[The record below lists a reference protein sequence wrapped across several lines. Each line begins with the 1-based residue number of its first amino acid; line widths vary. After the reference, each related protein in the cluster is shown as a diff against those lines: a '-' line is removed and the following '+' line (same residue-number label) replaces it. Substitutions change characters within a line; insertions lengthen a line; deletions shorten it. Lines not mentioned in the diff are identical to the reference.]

1 MVEVASQR
9 WHACIYVTCV
19 VLSFTHINQTR
30 PHTSG
35 GRPADHSSKIHSPPH
50 TRDAQSL
57 TGCCPGPCTPS
68 WFRRLLLR
76 CLGLGLGALVWSL
89 ARRLCRVVM
98 GKEGSGPGRSR
109 PRVGGQVRPVA
120 SEHGAGRDSIDCVN
134 HVVDRMMPGPL
145 LLRPDPYTRNGVW
158 AMSSRFKLLRSSN
171 RRPVPSAPIELFSR
185 GRPAASRPRVV
196 GVDAWWPL
204 GRAGRGAQGGRR
216 SDSIASTA
224 QTREAVA
231 RLRGQP
237 AGAEH
242 EKGADEAEKPT
253 LEP

>member
-1 MVEVASQR
+1 MEVASQR

-134 HVVDRMMPGPL
+134 HVRRSNDARPAPPPPRPIHAEWRLGHVVAIQTAPEQQQAAGA
-145 LLRPDPYTRNGVW
+145 LRP
-158 AMSSRFKLLRSSN
+158 
-171 RRPVPSAPIELFSR
+171 
-185 GRPAASRPRVV
+185 
-196 GVDAWWPL
+196 
-204 GRAGRGAQGGRR
+204 
-216 SDSIASTA
+216 
-224 QTREAVA
+224 
-231 RLRGQP
+231 
-237 AGAEH
+237 H
-242 EKGADEAEKPT
+242 
-253 LEP
+253 